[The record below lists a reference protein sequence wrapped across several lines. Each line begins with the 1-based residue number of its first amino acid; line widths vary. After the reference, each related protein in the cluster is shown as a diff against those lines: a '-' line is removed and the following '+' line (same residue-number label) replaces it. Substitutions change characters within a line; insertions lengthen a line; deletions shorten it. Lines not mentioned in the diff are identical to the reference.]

1 VLRPSSLTA
10 SILQSFTHTPLS
22 LFIHNSDPHCSS
34 RRHALTHRS
43 YLPLV
48 PLLIVLAC
56 IPNYTLRIHHY
67 LYTFAAIPVLSLPNR
82 VSLFGQAFML
92 GLFLDGVGRW
102 GWASIIEQT
111 TSVSGAPGCKFRF
124 RVWLRV
130 PASIDQRTSS

>member
-1 VLRPSSLTA
+1 M
-10 SILQSFTHTPLS
+10 
-22 LFIHNSDPHCSS
+22 
-34 RRHALTHRS
+34 HRS

-67 LYTFAAIPVLSLPNR
+67 LYALAAIPVLSLPNR

-111 TSVSGAPGCKFRF
+111 TSVSAPGGAPNTGSMRLEYQSPSTH
-124 RVWLRV
+124 WLLRSYFFSEFSFL
-130 PASIDQRTSS
+130 ASHA